1 MNREIAEVSET
12 PEKYSRLQ
20 VYLHWFVVLGIISQ
34 IAVHE
39 QIVRVTSAERL
50 GQPPVSSDVIFAN
63 MHITIGSLIMIAVLA
78 RLWLRIRRG
87 VPAHP
92 PTMKPLQARLSS
104 IVHTTFYVLLLAM
117 GVTGIITK
125 NHIFDL
131 GTVHF
136 GINITIFFLALGHAA
151 AALYNHFVRK
161 DGTLSRMN
169 PRA

>member
-1 MNREIAEVSET
+1 MRKTS
-12 PEKYSRLQ
+12 EKYSRLQ
-20 VYLHWFVVLGIISQ
+20 VWLHWFVVLGIISQ

-50 GQPPVSSDVIFAN
+50 GELPVAGDVFFAK
-63 MHITIGSLIMIAVLA
+63 MHITVGSLIMLAVIT

-92 PTMKPLQARLSS
+92 PTMKPFQAKLSS

-117 GVTGIITK
+117 GVTGILTK
-125 NHIFDL
+125 NHILDL

-136 GINITIFFLALGHAA
+136 GINIAIFFLALGHAA
-151 AALYNHFVRK
+151 AAFYNHFVRK